1 MDGPSLQL
9 QGTLNSSIREALL
22 TQRPIL
28 THLNA
33 DTTWLL
39 QLPYPSDAARPPGR
53 SRFNIVLDPWF
64 QGQCRSVR
72 LGVIGTVRVLI
83 QP

>member
-22 TQRPIL
+22 AQRPIL

-39 QLPYPSDAARPPGR
+39 QLPYPNNAARPPGR
-53 SRFNIVLDPWF
+53 SRFNIVLDPWLR
-64 QGQCRSVR
+64 GQCRR
-72 LGVIGTVRVLI
+72 FWLGIFWTV
-83 QP
+83 